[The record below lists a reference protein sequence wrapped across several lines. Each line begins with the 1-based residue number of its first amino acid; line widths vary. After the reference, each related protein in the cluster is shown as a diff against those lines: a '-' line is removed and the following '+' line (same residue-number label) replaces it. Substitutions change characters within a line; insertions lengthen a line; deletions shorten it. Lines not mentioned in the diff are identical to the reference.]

1 MFNATPSS
9 FPVYGGAS
17 EYLTAGAEEEEEV
30 NTLGWVA
37 VLLTAVVYALLT
49 YPSPLIKMVKSS
61 DSYMIPYSGL
71 LAILAGAAPSYFNGA
86 TEGPIAQGVLGA
98 LMTGMMAAGAV
109 SAYADNGMEV
119 NGQGD
124 AQMMSIAAGIYGAI
138 YAWTIKFSGEGED
151 ESAVKTRSI
160 MTSWFAVLVLI
171 VVSLLV
177 AMVASA

>member
-1 MFNATPSS
+1 M
-9 FPVYGGAS
+9 YGGAS
-17 EYLTAGAEEEEEV
+17 EYLTAGAEEEEGV

-37 VLLTAVVYALLT
+37 VLLTAGVYALLT
-49 YPSPLIKMVKSS
+49 YPSPLIKMLKSS

-109 SAYADNGMEV
+109 SAYADNDMD
-119 NGQGD
+119 GQVD
-124 AQMMSIAAGIYGAI
+124 AQVMSIAAGIYGAI

-151 ESAVKTRSI
+151 EEAVKARSM
-160 MTSWFAVLVLI
+160 MTSWFPVLVLI
-171 VVSLLV
+171 VVSLLI
-177 AMVASA
+177 AMVFAGGR